1 MSYQGHYRKKLDQ
14 PKVLGIFNFILNIQI
29 SSMIKSDLSL
39 SYIVIKINRANF
51 KQTVQNRYIKNLLRH
66 KFKYVFDE

>member
-1 MSYQGHYRKKLDQ
+1 
-14 PKVLGIFNFILNIQI
+14 
-29 SSMIKSDLSL
+29 MIKSDLSL